1 MIKATKNGQ
10 VVDLEEGRFL
20 PIKTSNGYQV
30 VYHKNEKH
38 YVHKLVAT
46 DWISGYCDSKVI
58 SFRDDDKTNCH
69 ADNLYLVE
77 KGDLCDYKI
86 NFYKYVYE
94 RTDGRYIVI
103 YKGKT
108 QGIFDTDIEAWEECA
123 KKLAYKDETALILD
137 GKYKINKMGILY
149 DVEKCKWLASSRSD
163 GKIDLNG
170 RRYSIAT
177 LCYNAFNTIHKQRV
191 SHKNGNKMD
200 NCIDNL
206 I

>member
-1 MIKATKNGQ
+1 MIKATKNGL
-10 VVDLEEGRFL
+10 VVDLEKGEFL
-20 PIKTSNGYQV
+20 PIKMSNGYLV
-30 VYHKNEKH
+30 TYHKNEKH

-58 SFRDDDKTNCH
+58 CFRDRDRTNCS
-69 ADNLYLVE
+69 ADNLYLVDI
-77 KGDLCDYKI
+77 GDLCDYKI

-108 QGIFDTDIEAWEECA
+108 QGIFDSEITAWEECA
-123 KKLAYKDETALILD
+123 KRLAYKDETATILD
-137 GKYKINKMGILY
+137 GKYKINKLGIIY
-149 DVEKCKWLASSRSD
+149 DVQKKQWLASGRKD
-163 GKIDLNG
+163 GKIDIASKRL
-170 RRYSIAT
+170 SIAK
-177 LCYNAFNTIHKQRV
+177 LVYNAFNTIQKERV
-191 SHKNGNKMD
+191 SHKDGDPSN